1 MPTSLL
7 LPNAAAGMQ
16 HGVAANVVV
25 TVNGATGMDKSV
37 AANVA
42 VAAAAVPVVAA
53 VVGAASVFMA

>member
-25 TVNGATGMDKSV
+25 TVNGATGMDKSF

-42 VAAAAVPVVAA
+42 VAANVTAIETGGVDATGVR
-53 VVGAASVFMA
+53 